1 MVYFRSGSY
10 NYRLRMCSWLWQ
22 QIIRPLILRNCG
34 PAADCL
40 FSRSVH
46 LRKQTVHCWQYAVA
60 VWRPELLSG
69 RAIRDRLAAFG
80 HSSTARLEPPGPC
93 RPRYQSTV
101 AWHAAAYGVGGNARA
116 GSEVDARNQGCAD
129 LDKFWSAT
137 SPQSASPRTK
147 VHRVYPVMQRR
158 QRPLF

>member
-1 MVYFRSGSY
+1 VTANHPLGLFCGIADRQLIAYFRDRYTSENRRFIAGNTLSPFDG
-10 NYRLRMCSWLWQ
+10 RSWLS
-22 QIIRPLILRNCG
+22 
-34 PAADCL
+34 D
-40 FSRSVH
+40 
-46 LRKQTVHCWQYAVA
+46 
-60 VWRPELLSG
+60 
-69 RAIRDRLAAFG
+69 RAIRDRLDAFG